1 MPQAVSVS
9 PIATEQPLDVPSA
22 GNSIPGQRVNYNN
35 FPDLAGDYTIGTLG
49 ASEQFAGAD
58 PTNINFKFP
67 LRAYNNGFFQS
78 NTTLRGAIKED
89 IKTLI
94 LTSKGERVISS
105 DLGTNIPTLAGQLFE
120 NINIEEMQM
129 LIETEIREAVQT
141 WMPFVNIL
149 NITVKDQ
156 TMDDSLMLN
165 QIRVSMAYAVAATNV
180 NDTIGFTISG
190 G

>member
-1 MPQAVSVS
+1 MPQAVSMS
-9 PIATEQPLDVPSA
+9 PIATEQPLDIPSP

-78 NTTLRGAIKED
+78 NTTLGSAIKED

-94 LTSKGERVISS
+94 LTSKGERNQVKKFLL
-105 DLGTNIPTLAGQLFE
+105 DQHQL
-120 NINIEEMQM
+120 N
-129 LIETEIREAVQT
+129 V
-141 WMPFVNIL
+141 
-149 NITVKDQ
+149 
-156 TMDDSLMLN
+156 SLLL
-165 QIRVSMAYAVAATNV
+165 
-180 NDTIGFTISG
+180 
-190 G
+190 